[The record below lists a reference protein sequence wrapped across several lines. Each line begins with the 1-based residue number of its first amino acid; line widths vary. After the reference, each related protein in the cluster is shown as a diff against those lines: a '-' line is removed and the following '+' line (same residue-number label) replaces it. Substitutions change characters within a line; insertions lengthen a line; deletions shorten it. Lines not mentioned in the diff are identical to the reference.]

1 MARDGM
7 GAIQVLKTQAA
18 STANS
23 AVFTFTFSGDCGSA
37 KAIELR
43 SILYGLGDP
52 AGATSATPMSPF
64 CTVITQTSKT
74 LKFYGD
80 LRGSGPGHIFPD
92 GWDLFASDGDTVTVT
107 VNFGGTTNSVD
118 RYMQLRALI
127 RAI

>member
-7 GAIQVLKTQAA
+7 GPIQILKTQAA
-18 STANS
+18 VASNS
-23 AVFTFTFSGDCGSA
+23 AVFTFTFSSDCGNA

-43 SILYGLGDP
+43 SIQYGLGDGP
-52 AGATSATPMSPF
+52 GATSATPLSPF

-80 LRGSGPGHIFPD
+80 LRGGGPGHIFPD

-107 VNFGGTTNSVD
+107 VNFGGLTNNVD
-118 RYMQLRALI
+118 RYMQIRALLRAI
-127 RAI
+127 